1 MPVIDMK
8 KISLY
13 AIVGLFA
20 LCSCSCGGKDPVP
33 GPEPDPTPTPTP
45 GPTVETAD
53 ATLWTTTFDKT
64 RDFEKKG
71 VAFGK
76 ASTMSPKAV
85 RFTDETFQT
94 VDGFGLAVTQ
104 ASCYNLLR
112 MSASDRTALLKEL
125 FSPTEGAG
133 SSLIR
138 VCIGGSDF
146 SMDEYTWCDKEGISN
161 FAVHPSENQFLFP
174 ILDEIYQIN
183 PDVQIIG
190 SPWSCPRWMKMDVAG
205 TGAAFNSWTSGRL
218 NPKHYADY
226 ALYFVMWV
234 KEMESRGYKVM
245 GVTLQNEPLNHGNSM
260 SLYMPW
266 EDQRDFL
273 KVVGPAFEKAGLGTQ
288 ILLFD
293 HNYNYDG
300 KADQR
305 DYPLNIYADAEAA
318 KYAAG
323 SAWHN
328 YGGNVSELDKI
339 HQAAPEKG
347 IWFTEA
353 SIGTWNYG
361 KGFGAQFQEDFR
373 EIVLGTLKR
382 YGKGV
387 TLWNLMLDDEGK
399 PFRPGGC
406 STCYGAVSID
416 HGSYALKT
424 VDRKSHW
431 YDIVH
436 ASVAVKPGAVRIGTK
451 GYTASGVTYLAFRNP
466 DQSYGVLIL
475 NESASAQQFVFAT
488 DAHSVTVDVPAQAVV
503 SATWKD

>member
-1 MPVIDMK
+1 MK
-8 KISLY
+8 KVSLY
-13 AIVGLFA
+13 ALIGLFA
-20 LCSCSCGGKDPVP
+20 LCSCACGGKDPVP
-33 GPEPDPTPTPTP
+33 STDPGTTPEPPAAE
-45 GPTVETAD
+45 VFD
-53 ATLWTTTFDKT
+53 ATLWTTTFDKS
-64 RDFEKKG
+64 RDFEKSG

-76 ASTMSPKAV
+76 ASTMSPNVV

-94 VDGFGLAVTQ
+94 VDGFGLAITQ
-104 ASCYNLLR
+104 ASCYNLLK
-112 MSASDRTALLKEL
+112 MSASDRTKLLTEL
-125 FSPTEGAG
+125 FSPTDGAG

-146 SMDEYTWCDKEGISN
+146 SMDEYTWCDKEGMAN
-161 FAVHPSENQFLFP
+161 FAVHESEPKYLFP

-183 PDVQIIG
+183 PNVQIIG
-190 SPWSCPRWMKMDVAG
+190 SPWSCPRWMKMDVQG
-205 TGAAFNSWTSGRL
+205 NGNAFNSWTSGRL
-218 NPKHYADY
+218 NPKYYADY
-226 ALYFVMWV
+226 ADYFVKWV
-234 KEMESRGYKVM
+234 QEMQKRNYKVM
-245 GVTLQNEPLNHGNSM
+245 AVTLQNEPLNHGNSM

-273 KVVGPAFEKAGLGTQ
+273 KVVGPAFVKAGLKTE

-293 HNYNYDG
+293 HNYNYDIDG
-300 KADQR
+300 ERNKDQKN
-305 DYPLNIYADAEAA
+305 YPLNIYADAEAT

-328 YGGNVSELDKI
+328 YGGSVSELDNI
-339 HQAAPEKG
+339 HQSAPEKG

-373 EIVLGTLKR
+373 EIVMGTLKR

-387 TLWNLMLDDEGK
+387 TLWNLMLDNEGK
-399 PFRPGGC
+399 PYRPGGC

-416 HGSYALKT
+416 QGSYSLAS

-431 YDIVH
+431 YDVVH
-436 ASVAVKPGAVRIGTK
+436 PSVAVKPGAVRIGTK
-451 GYTASGVTYLAFRNP
+451 GRTASNVTYLAFRNP
-466 DQSYGVLIL
+466 DNSYGVLFL
-475 NESASAQQFVFAT
+475 NEGSTDEQFVFAT
-488 DAHSVTVDVPAQAVV
+488 DAHSVSITVPAKAVV

>member
-1 MPVIDMK
+1 MK
-8 KISLY
+8 KVSLY
-13 AIVGLFA
+13 TLIGLFA
-20 LCSCSCGGKDPVP
+20 LCSCACGGKDPVP
-33 GPEPDPTPTPTP
+33 TPDPPTPEPPTPE
-45 GPTVETAD
+45 VFD
-53 ATLWTTTFDKT
+53 ATLWTTTFDKSQ
-64 RDFEKKG
+64 DFARSG

-76 ASTMSPKAV
+76 AATMSPNVV
-85 RFTDETFQT
+85 RFTDETYQT
-94 VDGFGLAVTQ
+94 VDGFGLAITQ
-104 ASCYNLLR
+104 ASCYNLLK
-112 MSASDRTALLKEL
+112 MSAEDRTKLLTEL
-125 FSPTEGAG
+125 FSPTAGAG

-146 SMDEYTWCDKEGISN
+146 SMDEYTWCDKEGIQN
-161 FAVHPSENQFLFP
+161 FAVHESESKYLFP
-174 ILDEIYQIN
+174 VLDEIYRIN

-190 SPWSCPRWMKMDVAG
+190 SPWSCPRWMKMDVQGNG
-205 TGAAFNSWTSGRL
+205 TAFNSWTSGRL
-218 NPKHYADY
+218 NPKYYADY
-226 ALYFVMWV
+226 ATYFVKWV
-234 KEMESRGYKVM
+234 QEMQKRGYKVM
-245 GVTLQNEPLNHGNSM
+245 AVTLQNEPLNHGNSM

-273 KVVGPAFEKAGLGTQ
+273 KVVGPAFAKAGLKTE
-288 ILLFD
+288 IMLFD

-300 KADQR
+300 QSTQNE
-305 DYPLNIYADAEAA
+305 YPLKIYADAEAS

-339 HQAAPEKG
+339 HQSAPEKG

-373 EIVLGTLKR
+373 EIVMGTLKR

-387 TLWNLMLDDEGK
+387 TLWNMMLDNEGK
-399 PFRPGGC
+399 PYRPGGC

-416 HGSYALKT
+416 QGSYTLAS

-431 YDIVH
+431 YDVVH
-436 ASVAVKPGAVRIGTK
+436 PSVVVKPGAVRIGTK
-451 GYTASGVTYLAFRNP
+451 GHTAPNVTYLAFRNP
-466 DQSYGVLIL
+466 DGSYGVLFL
-475 NESASAQQFVFAT
+475 NEGASEQQFVFAT
-488 DAHSVTVDVPAQAVV
+488 DAHSVSITVPAKAVV